1 MPSTKVLSIKVL
13 STKMLLRKM
22 TGFTLI
28 ELMIVV
34 AIIGILASI
43 GYPNYKDYV
52 VKSNRAEAKV
62 ALEGLSGAMER
73 YYSESNTYVGAT
85 ISGTTT
91 TIAFSSKVP
100 KDGTASN
107 YTLSISDLTSS
118 AYTLTATVTSG
129 SPQAGDGNLT
139 LTHIG
144 ARTWGTQ
151 SSWAD

>member
-1 MPSTKVLSIKVL
+1 MPPTKVLP
-13 STKMLLRKM
+13 RKM

-43 GYPNYKDYV
+43 GYPNYKGYV
-52 VKSNRAEAKV
+52 VKANRAEAKV

-73 YYSESNTYVGAT
+73 YYSESNSYVGAT
-85 ISGTTT
+85 ITGTPTT
-91 TIAFSSKVP
+91 VAFSSKVP

-107 YTLSISDLTSS
+107 YTLSISDLTAST
-118 AYTLTATVTSG
+118 YTLTATVTSG
-129 SPQAGDGNLT
+129 STQDGDGKLI
-139 LTHIG
+139 LTHTG
-144 ARTWGTQ
+144 ERKWGTQ